1 MSDKTK
7 GHAPGAKPSK
17 TAAKTA
23 KAQAP
28 KNSRVG
34 IAIPYRARE
43 THLAT
48 FLPHME
54 RFIRDQPD
62 KIAPRVTILVVEQE
76 PGREFNSG
84 KLKNIGYTLLK
95 DSIDYICFHDIA
107 Q

>member
-1 MSDKTK
+1 
-7 GHAPGAKPSK
+7 
-17 TAAKTA
+17 
-23 KAQAP
+23 
-28 KNSRVG
+28 
-34 IAIPYRARE
+34 
-43 THLAT
+43 
-48 FLPHME
+48 ME